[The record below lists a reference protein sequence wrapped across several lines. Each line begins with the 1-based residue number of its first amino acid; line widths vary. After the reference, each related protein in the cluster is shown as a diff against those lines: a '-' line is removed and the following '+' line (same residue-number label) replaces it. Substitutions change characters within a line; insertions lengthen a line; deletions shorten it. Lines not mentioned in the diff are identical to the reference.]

1 MNRVSTIQQISGDNL
16 VVWHHCPE
24 QNNPADI
31 VSRGATVNQLKDR
44 IWLHGPQWLSSDL
57 WPVERL
63 TSTVEEVKEVRVQ
76 AVLATPD
83 KNGGF
88 NLPNGPEL
96 LGWFLGCGRGSTDMM
111 KCNIFKRAEQV
122 LFKIVQ

>member
-1 MNRVSTIQQISGDNL
+1 MNRVSTIQQISGDEL
-16 VVWHHCPE
+16 VVWHHCPG
-24 QNNPADI
+24 QDNPAAI
-31 VSRGATVNQLKDR
+31 VCRGATVNALKNR
-44 IWLHGPQWLSSDL
+44 IWLHGPQWLSSGSDL

-83 KNGGF
+83 RNGGF

-96 LGWFLGCGRGSTDMM
+96 
-111 KCNIFKRAEQV
+111 
-122 LFKIVQ
+122 